1 MSKKI
6 ISLVIVVVML
16 ISCLASCTV
25 QLTDEQLAEMGYIY
39 DPANNGWVKDPA
51 NNGWVK
57 DPASNGWVNDPANN
71 GWVNDPANNGWVSDP
86 AGNGWVKDPA
96 TNGWVKD
103 PAGNGWV
110 YDPAGNGWV
119 KDPASNGWIPAEGFV
134 PAPKIEGKVI
144 HWIPGVQ
151 GANVSYALDLAGETD
166 YYVVLDG
173 QLLEEYVDYTCDEGV
188 FEILGTTLYDMD
200 LGLGKYDGYVFTKG
214 GYVGFEVKVIATATE
229 EGSTIPLKE
238 IKDINLSGIASLEI
252 TAPIAGVAD
261 LFITEVSTDMGHY
274 NYVEVFNNT
283 TSTYNLKDHRIVFAD
298 LTKQGN
304 SGATNGVF
312 DLPLGSASAAYIYQ
326 DYEIP
331 ALSSAIIWIVNTSPW
346 EVSGTKNDRVLS
358 EASGV
363 QSLLLGDG
371 EENLNVEKFKNVYG
385 LDDSALVF
393 PVRTNYMLG
402 RSDYGD
408 ISTGWGTA
416 LAKSASNRWS
426 DINSSVA
433 NRGVQIQKM
442 DETKVFETA
451 DGEYY
456 IIEMDVLHREEVIYA
471 DGKLDAND
479 VLAIN
484 PGVNEKSDANRQFI
498 HALFARRVYVTSPTD
513 LTPTGKVLTTAD
525 GIDLYNSNTANYYAM
540 YTGGFITPVATAL
553 IYPDLVVGEDG
564 AETTAKW
571 GKSYS
576 NFAMQYQAPA
586 EGEHLS
592 KFVPL
597 EGYRAKY
604 EARYADNALAL
615 SGLAQE
621 YEGYAADSVVLVPES
636 SVYPTDYLSEN
647 HNTAGRVTA
656 MMIPVLKQD

>member
-6 ISLVIVVVML
+6 ISLVIVIVML

-144 HWIPGVQ
+144 HWIPGAQ
-151 GANVSYALDLAGETD
+151 NANVSYALNLAGETD
-166 YYVVLDG
+166 YHVVLNG
-173 QLLEEYVDYTCDEGV
+173 KLLEEYVDYTCDEGV
-188 FEILGTTLYDMD
+188 FEILGTTLYDMG

-238 IKDINLSGIASLEI
+238 IKDINLSAIASLEI
-252 TAPIAGVAD
+252 TEPIAGVAD
-261 LFITEVSTDMGHY
+261 LFITEISTDMGYY

-283 TSTYNLKDHRIVFAD
+283 TSTYNLKDHRIVFAN
-298 LTKQGN
+298 LTQQGV

-312 DLPLGSASAAYIYQ
+312 DKPLGGASAAYIYQ
-326 DYEIP
+326 DFEIP

-346 EVSGTKNDRVLS
+346 EVGSDRKVT
-358 EASGV
+358 EAASV

-371 EENLNVEKFKNVYG
+371 EENLNVEKFKAVYG
-385 LDDSALVF
+385 LDESAIVF
-393 PVRTNYMLG
+393 PVRTNYMIG
-402 RSDYGD
+402 RTDWGD
-408 ISTGWGTA
+408 ISTGWGGVMS
-416 LAKSASNRWS
+416 KSASNRWS

-433 NRGVQIQKM
+433 DRGVQIQKM

-456 IIEMDVLHREEVIYA
+456 IIEMDVLHREEDIYA
-471 DGKLDAND
+471 DGKLDEND
-479 VLAIN
+479 VLLTNPDAAISTN
-484 PGVNEKSDANRQFI
+484 NREFI
-498 HALFARRVYVTSPTD
+498 HAVFARRIYVTSPTD

-525 GIDLYNSNTANYYAM
+525 GYDLYNMNTDNYKSLF
-540 YTGGFITPVATAL
+540 TSGFVTPVATAL
-553 IYPDLVVGEDG
+553 IYPDLAVGEDG

-571 GKSYS
+571 GNSYAT
-576 NFAMQYQAPA
+576 FALQYQAPA
-586 EGEHLS
+586 AGEHLS
-592 KFVPL
+592 KFIPL
-597 EGYRAKY
+597 AGDRAKY
-604 EARYADNALAL
+604 EAMYEGNALAL

>member
-6 ISLVIVVVML
+6 ISLVIVIVML
-16 ISCLASCTV
+16 ISCLAGCTV

-144 HWIPGVQ
+144 HWIPGAQ
-151 GANVSYALDLAGETD
+151 NANVSYALDLAGETD
-166 YYVVLDG
+166 YYVVLNG

-188 FEILGTTLYDMD
+188 FEILGTTLYDMG

-229 EGSTIPLKE
+229 DGSTIPLKE
-238 IKDINLSGIASLEI
+238 IKDINLSAIASLEI
-252 TAPIAGVAD
+252 TEPIAGVAD
-261 LFITEVSTDMGHY
+261 LFITEISADMGHY

-283 TSTYNLKDHRIVFAD
+283 TSTYNLKDHRIVFAN
-298 LTKQGN
+298 LTQQGV

-312 DLPLGSASAAYIYQ
+312 DKALGGASAAYIYQ

-331 ALSSAIIWIVNTSPW
+331 ALSSAIIWIVNTAPW
-346 EVSGTKNDRVLS
+346 EVSSNKVS
-358 EASGV
+358 EAAGA
-363 QSLLLGDG
+363 QSLILGDG
-371 EENLNVEKFKNVYG
+371 EENLNVGKFKNVYG
-385 LDDSALVF
+385 LDESTLVF
-393 PVRTNYMLG
+393 PVRTNYMIG
-402 RSDYGD
+402 RSDYGNAT
-408 ISTGWGTA
+408 SGWGTA
-416 LAKSASNRWS
+416 LSKSASNRWS
-426 DINSSVA
+426 DINTSVA
-433 NRGVQIQKM
+433 DRGVQIQKM
-442 DETKVFETA
+442 DETKVFETE
-451 DGEYY
+451 DGRFY
-456 IIEMDVLHREEVIYA
+456 IIEMDVLNREEDIYA

-479 VLAIN
+479 ILVAN
-484 PGVNEKSDANRQFI
+484 PGVDVAGTNREFI
-498 HALFARRVYVTSPTD
+498 HAVFARRVYVKSATD
-513 LTPTGKVLTTAD
+513 LTPTDEVETLAD
-525 GIDLYNSNTANYYAM
+525 TGIDLYNMNTANYYAM
-540 YTGGFITPVATAL
+540 FTEGFVTPVATAL
-553 IYPDLVVGEDG
+553 IYPDLAAGEDG
-564 AETTAKW
+564 TEAAAKW
-571 GKSYS
+571 GKSYTT
-576 NFAMQYQAPA
+576 FALQYQAPA
-586 EGEHLS
+586 AGEHLS
-592 KFVPL
+592 KFIPL
-597 EGYRAKY
+597 AGDRAKY
-604 EARYADNALAL
+604 EAMYEGNALAL

-636 SVYPTDYLSEN
+636 SAYPTDYLAEN

-656 MMIPVLKQD
+656 MIIPANKQD

>member
-151 GANVSYALDLAGETD
+151 NANVSYSLDLAGETD
-166 YYVVLDG
+166 YHVVLNG
-173 QLLEEYVDYTCDEGV
+173 QLLEEYIDYTLDDGV
-188 FEILGTTLYDMD
+188 LEILGTTLYDMGLD
-200 LGLGKYDGYVFTKG
+200 LGEYDGYVFTKG
-214 GYVGFEVKVIATATE
+214 GYVSFKVIVIATATE

-252 TAPIAGVAD
+252 TEPIAGVAD

-283 TSTYNLKDHRIVFAD
+283 TSTYNLKDHRIVFGNTTAQ
-298 LTKQGN
+298 TK
-304 SGATNGVF
+304 SGQFQVNGVF
-312 DLPLGSASAAYIYQ
+312 DYPLGAASAAYIYQ

-331 ALSSAIIWIVNTSPW
+331 ALSSAIIWIVNTNPW
-346 EVSGTKNDRVLS
+346 TVSSNKISEVEGA
-358 EASGV
+358 E
-363 QSLLLGDG
+363 SLILGNG
-371 EENLNVEKFKNVYG
+371 ENNLNVEKFKNVYG
-385 LDDSALVF
+385 LDESALVF
-393 PVRTNYMLG
+393 PARTNYIIG
-402 RSDYGD
+402 RSDYGITD
-408 ISTGWGTA
+408 TNKTGTA
-416 LAKSASNRWS
+416 VMKSSSNWWT

-433 NRGVQIQKM
+433 DRGIQIQKM

-456 IIEMDVLHREEVIYA
+456 IIEMDVLHREEDIYA

-479 VLAIN
+479 VVI
-484 PGVNEKSDANRQFI
+484 SDPNASLSGTNREYI
-498 HALFARRVYVTSPTD
+498 HAVFARRVYVTSPTD
-513 LTPTGKVLTTAD
+513 LTPTGKVVTGAD
-525 GIDLYNSNTANYYAM
+525 GYDLYNCNTDNYKSLF
-540 YTGGFITPVATAL
+540 TSGFVTPVATAL
-553 IYPDLVVGEDG
+553 IYPDLAAGEDG
-564 AETTAKW
+564 TEAAAKW
-571 GKSYS
+571 GKSYTT
-576 NFAMQYQAPA
+576 FALQYQAPA
-586 EGEHLS
+586 AGEHLS
-592 KFVPL
+592 KFIPL
-597 EGYRAKY
+597 AGDRAKY
-604 EARYADNALAL
+604 EAMYEGNALAL

-636 SVYPTDYLSEN
+636 SVYPTDYLAEN

>member
-6 ISLVIVVVML
+6 ISLVIVIVML
-16 ISCLASCTV
+16 ISCLAGCTV

-71 GWVNDPANNGWVSDP
+71 GWVNDPANNGWVNDP

-119 KDPASNGWIPAEGFV
+119 KDPASNGWIPAEGYV

-144 HWIPGVQ
+144 HWIPGAQ
-151 GANVSYALDLAGETD
+151 NANVSYALDLAGETD
-166 YYVVLDG
+166 YYVVLNG

-188 FEILGTTLYDMD
+188 FEILGTTLYDMG

-238 IKDINLSGIASLEI
+238 INDINLSAIASLEI
-252 TAPIAGVAD
+252 TEPIAGAAD
-261 LFITEVSTDMGHY
+261 LFITEISTDMGYY

-298 LTKQGN
+298 LTKQGK

-346 EVSGTKNDRVLS
+346 EVSSNKVS
-358 EASGV
+358 EAAGA
-363 QSLLLGDG
+363 QSLILGDG
-371 EENLNVEKFKNVYG
+371 EENLNVGKFKNVYG
-385 LDDSALVF
+385 LDESDLVF
-393 PVRTNYMLG
+393 PVRTNYMCG
-402 RSDYGD
+402 RSDYGAPQD
-408 ISTGWGTA
+408 NGWGTA
-416 LAKSASNRWS
+416 LSKGASNRWS

-442 DETKVFETA
+442 NETKVFETES
-451 DGEYY
+451 GEYY
-456 IIEMDVLHREEVIYA
+456 IIEMDVLHREEDIYA
-471 DGKLDAND
+471 DGKLDEND
-479 VLAIN
+479 VVISN
-484 PGVNEKSDANRQFI
+484 PNAALSGTNREFI
-498 HALFARRVYVTSPTD
+498 HAVFARRV
-513 LTPTGKVLTTAD
+513 
-525 GIDLYNSNTANYYAM
+525 
-540 YTGGFITPVATAL
+540 
-553 IYPDLVVGEDG
+553 
-564 AETTAKW
+564 
-571 GKSYS
+571 
-576 NFAMQYQAPA
+576 
-586 EGEHLS
+586 
-592 KFVPL
+592 
-597 EGYRAKY
+597 
-604 EARYADNALAL
+604 
-615 SGLAQE
+615 
-621 YEGYAADSVVLVPES
+621 
-636 SVYPTDYLSEN
+636 
-647 HNTAGRVTA
+647 
-656 MMIPVLKQD
+656 

>member
-6 ISLVIVVVML
+6 ISMVIVMIML
-16 ISCLASCTV
+16 VSCLAGCTYEI
-25 QLTDEQLAEMGYIY
+25 TDEQLAEMGYVY

-51 NNGWVK
+51 NNGWVN
-57 DPASNGWVNDPANN
+57 DPAGNGWVNNPADNGWVNDPAGN
-71 GWVNDPANNGWVSDP
+71 GWVNDP

-96 TNGWVKD
+96 DNGWI
-103 PAGNGWV
+103 

-119 KDPASNGWIPAEGFV
+119 KDPASNGWIPSEGYV

-144 HWIPGVQ
+144 HWVPGAQ
-151 GANVSYALDLAGETD
+151 NANVSYSLDLAGETE
-166 YYVVLDG
+166 YHVVLNG
-173 QLLEEYVDYTCDEGV
+173 QLLEEYVDYTCEDGV
-188 FEILGTTLYDMD
+188 FEILGTTLYDMG
-200 LGLGKYDGYVFTKG
+200 LGLGEYNGYVFTKG
-214 GYVGFEVKVIATATE
+214 GYVDFKVIIIATATE

-238 IKDINLSGIASLEI
+238 INDINLSAFASANI
-252 TAPIAGVAD
+252 TEPIAGAAD
-261 LFITEVSTDMGHY
+261 LFITEMSTDMGHY
-274 NYVEVFNNT
+274 NYIEVFNNT

-298 LTKQGN
+298 LTKQGK

-326 DYEIP
+326 DFEIP

-346 EVSGTKNDRVLS
+346 EVSSNKLS
-358 EASGV
+358 EAAGA
-363 QSLLLGDG
+363 QSMILGDG

-393 PVRTNYMLG
+393 PVRTNYMCG
-402 RSDYGD
+402 RTDWGD

-416 LAKSASNRWS
+416 LSKGASNRWS

-442 DETKVFETA
+442 DETKVFTTE

-456 IIEMDVLHREEVIYA
+456 IIEMDVLNREEDIYA
-471 DGKLDAND
+471 DGKLDEND
-479 VLAIN
+479 NLLIN
-484 PGVNEKSDANRQFI
+484 PDAAVGSSNRQFI
-498 HALFARRVYVTSPTD
+498 HAVFARRVYVTSPTD

-540 YTGGFITPVATAL
+540 YTEGFITPVATAL
-553 IYPDLVVGEDG
+553 IYPDLAVGEDG
-564 AETTAKW
+564 AEGAAKW
-571 GKSYS
+571 GKSYAT
-576 NFAMQYQAPA
+576 FALQYQAPA
-586 EGEHLS
+586 AGEHLS
-592 KFVPL
+592 KFIPL
-597 EGYRAKY
+597 AGDRAKY
-604 EARYADNALAL
+604 EAMYEGNELVL

-621 YEGYAADSVVLVPES
+621 FEGYAANSVVLVPES
-636 SVYPTDYLSEN
+636 SAYPTDYIAEN